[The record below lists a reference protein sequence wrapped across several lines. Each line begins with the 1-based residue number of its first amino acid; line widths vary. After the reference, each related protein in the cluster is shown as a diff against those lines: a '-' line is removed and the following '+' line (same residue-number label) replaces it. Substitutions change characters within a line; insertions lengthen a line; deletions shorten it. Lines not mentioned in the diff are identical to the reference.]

1 MYEWRTD
8 WQTRFGRT
16 EPKVICVGLNYRDH
30 AAEGRAALPAEPI
43 LFAKFAS
50 ALCGDGEPI
59 LLPRG
64 IGHVDAEAELAVVI
78 GREAHGVPADDALDV
93 VAGYLCANDVS
104 ARDLQF
110 GDGQWFR
117 GKSQDSFCP
126 IGPGIVPVGDLDD
139 AGDLRVVQRLNGV
152 TLQDS
157 RTSRLLFGVCEL
169 VSFASRA
176 LTLLPGDL
184 VLTGTPE
191 GVGVFRTPKLS
202 LRPGDVVE
210 VEVEGI
216 GVLRN
221 PVVEAGGA

>member
-1 MYEWRTD
+1 MYDWRDD
-8 WQTRFGRT
+8 WLTRFGRT
-16 EPKVICVGLNYRDH
+16 EPKIVCVGLNYTDH
-30 AAEGRAALPAEPI
+30 AAEQGVRLPSNPM

-50 ALCGDGEPI
+50 ALCGDGEDI
-59 LLPRG
+59 VLPHG

-78 GREAHGVPADDALDV
+78 GCETRDVAADDVLEV
-93 VAGYLCANDVS
+93 VHGYLCGNDVS

-117 GKSQDSFCP
+117 GKSQDTFCP
-126 IGPGIVPVGDLDD
+126 IGPGVVPVSELGD
-139 AGDLRVVQRLNGV
+139 AGDLRVEQRLNGE

-157 RTSRLLFGVCEL
+157 RTSRLLFGVRDL
-169 VSFASRA
+169 VSFTSRA

-184 VLTGTPE
+184 ILTGTPA
-191 GVGVFRTPKLS
+191 GVGVFRDPKVS
-202 LRPGDVVE
+202 LRHGDVVE

-221 PVVEAGGA
+221 PVRSSGRA